1 MSHEIETH
9 GTQAA
14 AIFARQDAWHHLGTV
29 VSDAFTAEDAMT
41 LGHLGG
47 WNVRKVALTASELTT
62 DGVDVINVPDHFAT
76 VRTNPF
82 TGQPETLGVVGTK
95 YRPIQNEEHA
105 DVLNT
110 LVDESGAIF
119 ETAGSLRGGRQVF
132 VTMKLPQHI
141 SVAGVDNIEV
151 NLAALNSHDGTG
163 SFRLLVTP
171 TRIVCANTQAAAM
184 RDARASY
191 AIRHTSSANARI
203 QAAREALGMTTAYVE
218 AFEAQAE
225 QMIQQTMTDAE
236 FHRLTVDLFGDPTQA
251 ETKRSA
257 RTLRDRADTLT
268 SLWAD
273 ASTQKN
279 IRGTRWAGLQSVVEY
294 LDHYA
299 PARGQDKATS
309 RAERV
314 LTSGDLERTKHR
326 AWQLCTA

>member
-1 MSHEIETH
+1 
-9 GTQAA
+9 
-14 AIFARQDAWHHLGTV
+14 
-29 VSDAFTAEDAMT
+29 
-41 LGHLGG
+41 
-47 WNVRKVALTASELTT
+47 
-62 DGVDVINVPDHFAT
+62 
-76 VRTNPF
+76 
-82 TGQPETLGVVGTK
+82 
-95 YRPIQNEEHA
+95 
-105 DVLNT
+105 
-110 LVDESGAIF
+110 
-119 ETAGSLRGGRQVF
+119 
-132 VTMKLPQHI
+132 
-141 SVAGVDNIEV
+141 
-151 NLAALNSHDGTG
+151 
-163 SFRLLVTP
+163 
-171 TRIVCANTQAAAM
+171 
-184 RDARASY
+184 
-191 AIRHTSSANARI
+191 
-203 QAAREALGMTTAYVE
+203 MTTAYVE